1 MLKRGPVSSQTLA
14 AILDALEDDDS
25 DYELSELLRQILSQQ
40 ALDDHN
46 RAAFFAA
53 MATISSDYER
63 HRVLSAVIGR
73 DRPSDQALLQAALSQ
88 AGSMGSDYEAATFLL
103 EVLKQ
108 NGVEGASRDP
118 FFKIVSGLS
127 SGYERG
133 RVLQAVVRKTDASNE
148 TLRAV
153 LRASKGMSGYEL
165 SQLLQALAQTHT
177 VTGEL
182 RDAYIDAADGLTAT
196 NRNRCS
202 PRSSAANAASRV
214 SGAVAVRLASVLLP
228 DARLCPPPSS

>member
-1 MLKRGPVSSQTLA
+1 MLKRGPVSPQTLA
-14 AILDALEDDDS
+14 GILEHSKTIDS

-40 ALDDHN
+40 PSTITTAP
-46 RAAFFAA
+46 RSSPRWRRSAA
-53 MATISSDYER
+53 TDER
-63 HRVLSAVIGR
+63 HRVLSAVISR

-108 NGVEGASRDP
+108 NGVEGAARDP

-153 LRASKGMSGYEL
+153 LRASTGMSGYEL

-182 RDAYIDAADGLTAT
+182 RDAYIDAADGLSGYEQGQVLAALV
-196 NRNRCS
+196 
-202 PRSSAANAASRV
+202 RSER
-214 SGAVAVRLASVLLP
+214 RK
-228 DARLCPPPSS
+228 